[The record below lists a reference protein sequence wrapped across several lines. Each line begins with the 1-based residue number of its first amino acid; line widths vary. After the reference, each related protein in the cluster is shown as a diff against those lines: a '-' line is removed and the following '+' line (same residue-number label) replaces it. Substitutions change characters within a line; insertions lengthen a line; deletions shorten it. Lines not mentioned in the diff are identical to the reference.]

1 MIAVLGGGTNRNE
14 WEREI
19 VDLSSA
25 YQQKL
30 FAT

>member
-1 MIAVLGGGTNRNE
+1 MLSLLGGGTNRNE
-14 WEREI
+14 WEKEI
-19 VDLSSA
+19 GLSSA